1 MLAKELPLADAIC
14 SEDTARIQ
22 VRSITGATY
31 TLIETTTFEAVKR
44 GARASP
50 HAVERSYRTAYA
62 DLPVVSNDDGSFTI
76 VDTRTRLIRVDV

>member
-31 TLIETTTFEAVKR
+31 TLIETTTFDAARR

-50 HAVERSYRTAYA
+50 CVLERSYRTAYA
-62 DLPVVSNDDGSFTI
+62 GLPVTRNADGSFTI
-76 VDTRTRLIRVDV
+76 VDTRTRLLPVDG